1 VGVCKVKMR
10 EEISTGKNT
19 LEDFQTQFV
28 LYFNDNVF
36 RNVINE
42 EYVVLVFIS
51 VSKETL

>member
-1 VGVCKVKMR
+1 MR

-19 LEDFQTQFV
+19 LEDFQTKFL

-42 EYVVLVFIS
+42 GYMVLVYIS
-51 VSKETL
+51 VLNETE